1 MRSVCALLVLVCG
14 GWVQSAVPHCLTTG
28 PSAATSASVQERAHS
43 RAHSDHGHG
52 TVDPAADRNGT
63 EAEGGSSPHSDAS
76 CMLIMGCGSALM
88 ITPVG
93 QGTAIAAPTIG
104 TSAPVRVARHATAF
118 PVHEPPPPRLLV

>member
-1 MRSVCALLVLVCG
+1 MRSVCALLALVCG

-43 RAHSDHGHG
+43 NHGNG
-52 TVDPAADRNGT
+52 AVDPAADRHGT

-93 QGTAIAAPTIG
+93 PATAVPAPTIG
-104 TSAPVRVARHATAF
+104 TSSPVRVARHATAF